1 MPPSTP
7 KTLKPLKPLK
17 IVAAR
22 LNHETNTFSPVPTPL
37 AAFGPDGPTFGDAA
51 SAQARGSRTALGAF
65 IDAAERR
72 GAALTVAVNATANP
86 SGRVDGAAY
95 EQLAGVIVA
104 AVAGGCD
111 AILLDLHGAMVTER
125 FDDGEGEL
133 LRRIRAIAPDTP
145 LAVAL
150 DLHGNIT
157 QQMVDCADVIV
168 GFKTYPHVDMYETGG
183 HAARLLFEWIDGE
196 GGAGGPGGAGRP
208 GGSGGDGA
216 GSRPHVA
223 WAQPPL
229 LSHTLRSGTGEGAMQ
244 RAVERARGLEREGL
258 LAATVF
264 AGFSLADFRDAGVSV
279 VTVGR
284 SLEEAQRA
292 ADELARSIWD
302 ERDGF
307 VYTSVPLADS
317 VAQART
323 LHARAGGPPV
333 LLLDH
338 GDNVMSGGTCDT
350 TDLLEECLRQGL
362 SGIGVGPLCDPDAV
376 AAAFAAGIGATVDVA
391 LGNLRPLGLGTDP
404 RPRMRVQARVGALTD
419 GRFRISGPIYTGETW
434 AMGRTAVL
442 ETDAFTAI
450 VTERPMEPLDLGV
463 FTSTGVDPARF
474 DYLILK
480 SRMYCRPSFVPI
492 AAALVECD
500 SRGVTSSDYAL
511 FRFEHVRRPIY
522 PLDAGASA

>member
-1 MPPSTP
+1 MPLT
-7 KTLKPLKPLK
+7 

-22 LNHETNTFSPVPTPL
+22 MNHETNTFSPVPTPL
-37 AAFGPDGPTFGDAA
+37 ESFGPDGPTFGAA
-51 SAQARGSRTALGAF
+51 AQAQGAGSRTALGAF
-65 IDAAERR
+65 IAAAERR
-72 GAALTVAVNATANP
+72 GATLRVAVNATANP

-95 EQLAGVIVA
+95 ERLADAIVD
-104 AVAGGCD
+104 AVRQGCD
-111 AILLDLHGAMVTER
+111 AILLDLHGAMVTEH

-133 LRRIRAIAPDTP
+133 LRRIRAIAPATP

-150 DLHGNIT
+150 DLHGNLTPAI
-157 QQMVDCADVIV
+157 VDGADVVV
-168 GFKTYPHVDMYETGG
+168 GFKTYPHVDMFETGE
-183 HAARLLFEWIDGE
+183 HAARVLLDWLD
-196 GGAGGPGGAGRP
+196 GGP
-208 GGSGGDGA
+208 
-216 GSRPHVA
+216 RPHVA

-229 LSHTLRSGTGEGAMQ
+229 LSHTLRSATGEGAMH
-244 RAVERARGLEREGL
+244 RAVERAKQCERGGL

-264 AGFSLADFRDAGVSV
+264 AGFSLADFHDAGVSV

-284 SLEEAQRA
+284 TRDEAQRA
-292 ADELARSIWD
+292 ADELAQSIWR

-307 VYTSVPLADS
+307 VYASVPLADS
-317 VAQART
+317 VAQARR
-323 LHARAGGPPV
+323 LHAGAGGRPV

-362 SGIGVGPLCDPDAV
+362 SHIGVGPLCDPQAV
-376 AAAFAAGIGATVDVA
+376 TVATAAGLGAVLDLE
-391 LGNLRPLGLGTDP
+391 LGNVRPLGLGNDP
-404 RPRMRVQARVGALTD
+404 RPRMRVRARVRALTD

-442 ETDAFTAI
+442 ESEEFTAV

-474 DYLILK
+474 DYLLLK

-492 AAALVECD
+492 SAGLVECD

-511 FRFEHVRRPIY
+511 FRFRRVRRPIH
-522 PLDAGASA
+522 PLDQNVTY

>member
-1 MPPSTP
+1 M
-7 KTLKPLKPLK
+7 K

-37 AAFGPDGPTFGDAA
+37 ASFGPDGPTFGAEA
-51 SAQARGSRTALGAF
+51 YAQAKGSRTGLGAF
-65 IDAAERR
+65 IDAVERR
-72 GAALTVAVNATANP
+72 SDALAVAVNATANP
-86 SGRVDGAAY
+86 SGRVAADAY
-95 EQLAGVIVA
+95 EQLAGGIVD
-104 AVAGGCD
+104 AVRAGAD

-133 LRRIRAIAPDTP
+133 LKRIRAVAPDTP

-157 QQMVDCADVIV
+157 QAMVDHADVMV
-168 GFKTYPHVDMYETGG
+168 GFKTYPHVDMYETGE
-183 HAARLLFEWIDGE
+183 HAARLLFGWLD
-196 GGAGGPGGAGRP
+196 GGA
-208 GGSGGDGA
+208 
-216 GSRPHVA
+216 RPHVA

-229 LSHTLRSGTGEGAMQ
+229 LSHTLRSATGDGAMR
-244 RAVERARGLEREGL
+244 RAVERAREAEHNGL

-279 VTVGR
+279 VTVGQTR
-284 SLEEAQRA
+284 EAAQRA
-292 ADELARSIWD
+292 ADELAHSIWRD
-302 ERDGF
+302 RDGF

-317 VAQART
+317 VAQARS
-323 LHARAGGPPV
+323 LHAQAGGRPV

-350 TDLLEECLRQGL
+350 TDVLEECLRQGL
-362 SGIGVGPLCDPDAV
+362 SNIGVGPLCDPEAV
-376 AAAFAAGIGATVDVA
+376 AVATSAGLGATLDLE
-391 LGNLRPLGLGTDP
+391 LGNVRPLGLGTDP
-404 RPRMRVQARVGALTD
+404 RPRLRVRARVRALTD

-442 ETDAFTAI
+442 ESAAFTVV

-463 FTSTGVDPARF
+463 FTSAGIDPARF

-492 AAALVECD
+492 AAGLVECD
-500 SRGVTSSDYAL
+500 SRGVTSSDYGL
-511 FRFEHVRRPIY
+511 FRFQRVRRPIH
-522 PLDAGASA
+522 PLDPKVDY

>member
-1 MPPSTP
+1 M
-7 KTLKPLKPLK
+7 KPLK

-51 SAQARGSRTALGAF
+51 HAEARGSRTALGAF

-95 EQLAGVIVA
+95 EQLAGAIVA

-111 AILLDLHGAMVTER
+111 AVLLDLHGAMVTER

-133 LRRIRAIAPDTP
+133 LRRIRAVAPDTP

-157 QQMVDCADVIV
+157 QQMVDGADVIV
-168 GFKTYPHVDMYETGG
+168 GFKTYPHVDMYETGV
-183 HAARLLFEWIDGE
+183 HAARLLFDWIDGDV
-196 GGAGGPGGAGRP
+196 GGVGHDDVAA
-208 GGSGGDGA
+208 SH
-216 GSRPHVA
+216 PHIA
-223 WAQPPL
+223 WARPPL
-229 LSHTLRSGTGEGAMQ
+229 LSHTLRSATGEGAMQ
-244 RAVERARGLEREGL
+244 RAVEHARRLEREGL
-258 LAATVF
+258 PAATVF
-264 AGFSLADFRDAGVSV
+264 AGFSLADIHDAGVSV

-284 SLEEAQRA
+284 SRDEAQRA
-292 ADELARSIWD
+292 ADELAKIIWD

-323 LHARAGGPPV
+323 LHAQAGGRPV

-376 AAAFAAGIGATVDVA
+376 AAAFAAGLGATLDVA
-391 LGNLRPLGLGTDP
+391 LGNVRPLGLGTDP
-404 RPRMRVQARVGALTD
+404 RPRMRVRARVGALTD
-419 GRFRISGPIYTGETW
+419 GRFRITGPIYTGETW

-463 FTSTGVDPARF
+463 FTSAGVDPARF

-480 SRMYCRPSFVPI
+480 SRMYCRPSFGPI

-500 SRGVTSSDYAL
+500 SRGVTSSDYGL
-511 FRFEHVRRPIY
+511 FRFERVRRPIY
-522 PLDAGASA
+522 PLDAEAMA